1 MKLSSEVETLQPNI
15 SDFPKKPKKTF
26 PWTKMA
32 SDGSELGTL
41 VKLDPWEPLKLSI
54 AKKILSNWITENM
67 SPWAKS
73 NPYSKLARSLVRN
86 MLLKILPISHVA
98 GSVTRPESNS
108 KQFCLLIII
117 NGYLRNAK
125 KWKSKS

>member
-1 MKLSSEVETLQPNI
+1 
-15 SDFPKKPKKTF
+15 
-26 PWTKMA
+26 MA

-73 NPYSKLARSLVRN
+73 NPYSKLVRSLVSN
-86 MLLKILPISHVA
+86 FWHKMMNFQKSAKIDDCSNFAILDIIFGQNLKNHQIQIFWLNF
-98 GSVTRPESNS
+98 EN
-108 KQFCLLIII
+108 
-117 NGYLRNAK
+117 
-125 KWKSKS
+125 